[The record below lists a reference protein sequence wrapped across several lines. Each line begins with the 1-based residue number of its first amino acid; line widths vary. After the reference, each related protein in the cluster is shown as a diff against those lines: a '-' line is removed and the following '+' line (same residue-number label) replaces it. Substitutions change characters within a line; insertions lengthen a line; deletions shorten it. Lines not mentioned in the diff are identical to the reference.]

1 MNEISIVG
9 ISLGVELLVHN
20 CDNSNI
26 LRNIRLNMGCL
37 YIYFI
42 LFTFLSTMTQYLQY
56 KLVLLLLILL
66 LSISLYDA
74 VVDGMFSL
82 KHYPTFFCFWKSLW
96 SNGITTLCLIEF
108 RSDAI
113 CALDFSGR
121 FLITNSASLLVI
133 GLIMLP
139 IFSSVILGGLCF
151 WRNLFQLN

>member
-56 KLVLLLLILL
+56 KLVLLLLILKWTITVVNCRHHYYLALLRRIQIKLLDKTHGIVL
-66 LSISLYDA
+66 LSKHIILTEKKCLY
-74 VVDGMFSL
+74 
-82 KHYPTFFCFWKSLW
+82 
-96 SNGITTLCLIEF
+96 
-108 RSDAI
+108 
-113 CALDFSGR
+113 
-121 FLITNSASLLVI
+121 
-133 GLIMLP
+133 
-139 IFSSVILGGLCF
+139 
-151 WRNLFQLN
+151 